1 MDFNTTNLA
10 KFRAELGRPTKT
22 VTAPTLM
29 TPGEVAQIFRV
40 DPKTVTR
47 WAHAGK
53 LRSTRTPGGHVRF
66 YREEI
71 MEMAEG
77 TGNTI

>member
-1 MDFNTTNLA
+1 MNFNDAMKN
-10 KFRAELGRPTKT
+10 RISGELVRKPKE
-22 VTAPTLM
+22 APVLM
-29 TPGEVAQIFRV
+29 TPGEVAKIFRV

-53 LRSTRTPGGHVRF
+53 IRSTRTPGGHVRF

-77 TGNTI
+77 TGNA